1 MDNRK
6 NSFEFFGYD
15 YMVDTDFR
23 VWLIEV
29 NSSPSMDMGT
39 PTTAYLVQK
48 VLADLPK
55 VILDYPKAR
64 NQKKCDTGGFTCI
77 YRAGFEV
84 GRPQGVNVNSLI
96 CEGTA
101 LKPPKRAKKA
111 PAQPTK
117 TVTKP
122 VQS

>member
-84 GRPQGVNVNSLI
+84 GRP
-96 CEGTA
+96 
-101 LKPPKRAKKA
+101 
-111 PAQPTK
+111 
-117 TVTKP
+117 
-122 VQS
+122 